1 MSDNFI
7 SNVLNILRL
16 AKDPELQG
24 NQTINYI
31 NKWAGGELPEAA
43 ALRVCAYVQD
53 QCDGALSLINQS
65 RLPDEAKAGLNQTV
79 QALKNAFSLGQLQ
92 TQLVSHLPQL
102 DASISSFAIL
112 EGVSNLAGS
121 TPDVPELA
129 ELILEIEQI
138 VALFDD
144 AEIDPVVRATA
155 KKHLSLLLA
164 LLKNVEAFGVDA
176 AMAAYAELLIRLR
189 RVDATASE
197 TARSKTAKAWPTIE
211 KWLGRLAII
220 EKAYN
225 SGQGLLE
232 QAHGLGQILLKHIN

>member
-16 AKDPELQG
+16 LKDPELHG
-24 NQTINYI
+24 HPAVSYI
-31 NKWAGGELPEAA
+31 NKWAAAELSEAA

-53 QCDGALSLINQS
+53 QCDGAQSLVNQS
-65 RLPDEAKAGLNQTV
+65 RLPEEAKAGLNQTV
-79 QALKNAFSLGQLQ
+79 QALKNAFSIPQLQ
-92 TQLVSHLPQL
+92 SQLLSHFPQL

-112 EGVSNLAGS
+112 EGVSNLVGPA
-121 TPDVPELA
+121 PDVPELA
-129 ELILEIEQI
+129 ELIGEIEQI
-138 VALFDD
+138 AALFDD
-144 AEIDPVVRATA
+144 AEIDPIVRATA
-155 KKHLSLLLA
+155 KKHLYLLLA
-164 LLKNVEAFGVDA
+164 LLNNVQAFGVDA

-220 EKAYN
+220 DKAYN

-232 QAHGLGQILLKHIN
+232 HAHGLGQLLLKHLN